1 MNIMRML
8 ALIVVF
14 FMLTLRVETV
24 EENVVV
30 EEQIVENKKEEVV
43 VKGGVKDFM
52 RTMSR
57 IESNHKH
64 DVVNQF
70 GMMGKYQFSPK
81 TIKTLGFDISNEE
94 FLNDPKLQ
102 DEVMIAFMKN
112 NRKALRNLI
121 KNYHGKVVNDVLV
134 TEAGILAG
142 AHLVG
147 PGGVLAFFYPEKYPH
162 KTVDGNGT
170 SVVYYMNKF
179 KHYDVS
185 SLGG

>member
-14 FMLTLRVETV
+14 FMIALRPETV
-24 EENVVV
+24 EENSVV
-30 EEQIVENKKEEVV
+30 EEEIIEIKKEEIII
-43 VKGGVKDFM
+43 KGGVKDFM

-70 GMMGKYQFSPK
+70 GMLGKYQFSPK
-81 TIKTLGFDISNEE
+81 TIKALGFDISNEE
-94 FLNDPKLQ
+94 FLNDPQLQ
-102 DEVMIAFMKN
+102 DEVMLAFMKN
-112 NRKALRNLI
+112 NKQTLKKLI
-121 KNYHGKVVNDVLV
+121 RNYHGQVVNDVLV

-179 KHYDVS
+179 KHYDMS
-185 SLGG
+185 GL